1 MGIKYLNRFL
11 QNNCKNSIKK
21 ITLMQLSNKKIV
33 IDTSIYMYKF
43 LTDGALLENM
53 YLLIILLR
61 KYNIAP
67 LFVFDGKPPKEKN
80 QLLQQRKENKIIA
93 ENKYK
98 ELEENITICSEKDKQ
113 KLTIEMNNLKKDF
126 VRLNHKDIQD
136 VKELIQSM
144 GVSYIEAPGEA
155 DILCAKIVNKNLAY
169 ACLSEDMDMFV
180 YGCKRVLRYLSLIN
194 STIIFYDLKEILIEI
209 NIPFND
215 FKNICIISGTDYNI
229 ENNTNLN
236 TTLKYYKKFN
246 KSNETNETNFINWL
260 TENTSYINEDE
271 VREISQLFNL
281 NNVSELN
288 NCLKT
293 KIRNTS
299 INISILK
306 TILEKEDFIFIN

>member
-21 ITLMQLSNKKIV
+21 IALTQLSNKKIV

-80 QLLQQRKENKIIA
+80 QLLQQRKENKRIA

-194 STIIFYDLKEILIEI
+194 STIILYDLKEILTEI

-246 KSNETNETNFINWL
+246 KSNETNFINWL
-260 TENTSYINEDE
+260 IENTSYINEDE

-281 NNVSELN
+281 NNISELKP
-288 NCLKT
+288 CLKT
-293 KIRNTS
+293 KIKNTD

>member
-236 TTLKYYKKFN
+236 TTLKYYKNFN
-246 KSNETNETNFINWL
+246 KSNETNFINWL

>member
-11 QNNCKNSIKK
+11 QSNCKNSIKK

-80 QLLQQRKENKIIA
+80 QLLQQRKENKRIA

-194 STIIFYDLKEILIEI
+194 STIIFYDLKEILTEI

-246 KSNETNETNFINWL
+246 KSNETNFINWL

-293 KIRNTS
+293 KIRNTT

>member
-11 QNNCKNSIKK
+11 QSNCKNSIKK

-80 QLLQQRKENKIIA
+80 QLLQQRKENKRIA

-194 STIIFYDLKEILIEI
+194 STIIFYDLKEILVEL

-246 KSNETNETNFINWL
+246 KSNETNFINWL
-260 TENTSYINEDE
+260 TENTSYINEGE

>member
-1 MGIKYLNRFL
+1 
-11 QNNCKNSIKK
+11 
-21 ITLMQLSNKKIV
+21 
-33 IDTSIYMYKF
+33 
-43 LTDGALLENM
+43 
-53 YLLIILLR
+53 
-61 KYNIAP
+61 
-67 LFVFDGKPPKEKN
+67 
-80 QLLQQRKENKIIA
+80 
-93 ENKYK
+93 
-98 ELEENITICSEKDKQ
+98 
-113 KLTIEMNNLKKDF
+113 MNNLKKDF

>member
-11 QNNCKNSIKK
+11 QNNCKHSIKK
-21 ITLMQLSNKKIV
+21 IALTQLSNKKIV

-43 LTDGALLENM
+43 LTDGVLLENM
-53 YLLIILLR
+53 YLLISLLR

-80 QLLQQRKENKIIA
+80 QLLQQRKENKRIA

-113 KLTIEMNNLKKDF
+113 KLTDEMNNLKKDF
-126 VRLNHKDIQD
+126 VRLNHKDIQN

-155 DILCAKIVNKNLAY
+155 DILCAKLVNKNLAY

-194 STIIFYDLKEILIEI
+194 STTIMYDLKEILVEI

-246 KSNETNETNFINWL
+246 KSNETNFINWL

-271 VREISQLFNL
+271 VREIYQLFNL
-281 NNVSELN
+281 NNVLELKS
-288 NCLKT
+288 CLET
-293 KIRNTS
+293 KIKNTD

>member
-21 ITLMQLSNKKIV
+21 IALTQLSNKKIV

-80 QLLQQRKENKIIA
+80 QLLQQRKENKRIA

-98 ELEENITICSEKDKQ
+98 ELQESITVCSETDKQ
-113 KLTIEMNNLKKDF
+113 KLTDEMNNLKKDF
-126 VRLNHKDIQD
+126 VRLNHKDIQN

-155 DILCAKIVNKNLAY
+155 DILCAKLVNKNIVY

-194 STIIFYDLKEILIEI
+194 STTIMYDLKDILVEL

-246 KSNETNETNFINWL
+246 KSNETNFINWL
-260 TENTSYINEDE
+260 IENTSYINEDE

-281 NNVSELN
+281 NNISELKS
-288 NCLKT
+288 CLKT
-293 KIRNTS
+293 KIKNTD

>member
-21 ITLMQLSNKKIV
+21 IALTQLSNKKIV

-43 LTDGALLENM
+43 LTDGVLLENM
-53 YLLIILLR
+53 YLLISLLR

-80 QLLQQRKENKIIA
+80 QLLQQRKENKRIA

-113 KLTIEMNNLKKDF
+113 KLTDEMNNLKKDF
-126 VRLNHKDIQD
+126 VRLNHKDIQN

-155 DILCAKIVNKNLAY
+155 DILCAKLVNKNLAY

-194 STIIFYDLKEILIEI
+194 STTIMYDLKEILVEI

-246 KSNETNETNFINWL
+246 KSNETNFINWL

-271 VREISQLFNL
+271 VREIYQLFNL
-281 NNVSELN
+281 NNVLELKS
-288 NCLKT
+288 CLET
-293 KIRNTS
+293 KIKNTD

>member
-21 ITLMQLSNKKIV
+21 IALTQLSNKKIV

-80 QLLQQRKENKIIA
+80 QLLQQRKENKRIA

-98 ELEENITICSEKDKQ
+98 ELQESITVCSETDKQ
-113 KLTIEMNNLKKDF
+113 KLTDEMNNLKKDF
-126 VRLNHKDIQD
+126 VRLNHKDIQN

-155 DILCAKIVNKNLAY
+155 DILCAKLVNKNIVY

-194 STIIFYDLKEILIEI
+194 STTIMYDLKDILVEL

-246 KSNETNETNFINWL
+246 KSNETNFINWL
-260 TENTSYINEDE
+260 IENTSYINEDE

-281 NNVSELN
+281 NNISELKP
-288 NCLKT
+288 CLKT
-293 KIRNTS
+293 KIKNTD

>member
-21 ITLMQLSNKKIV
+21 IALTQLSNKKIV

-80 QLLQQRKENKIIA
+80 QLLQQRKENKRIA

-98 ELEENITICSEKDKQ
+98 ELQESITDCSETDKQ
-113 KLTIEMNNLKKDF
+113 KLTDEMNNLKKDF
-126 VRLNHKDIQD
+126 VRLNHKDIQN

-155 DILCAKIVNKNLAY
+155 DILCAKLVNKNIVY

-194 STIIFYDLKEILIEI
+194 STTIMYDLKDILVEL

-246 KSNETNETNFINWL
+246 KSNETNFINWL
-260 TENTSYINEDE
+260 IENTSYINEDE

-281 NNVSELN
+281 NNISELKP
-288 NCLKT
+288 CLKT
-293 KIRNTS
+293 KIKNTD

>member
-21 ITLMQLSNKKIV
+21 IALTQLSNKKIV

-80 QLLQQRKENKIIA
+80 QLLQQRKENKRIA

-98 ELEENITICSEKDKQ
+98 ELQENITVCSEADKQ
-113 KLTIEMNNLKKDF
+113 KLTDEMNNLKKDF
-126 VRLNHKDIQD
+126 VRLNHKDIQN

-155 DILCAKIVNKNLAY
+155 DILCAKLVNKNIVY

-194 STIIFYDLKEILIEI
+194 STTIMYDLKDILVEL

-246 KSNETNETNFINWL
+246 KSNETNFINWL
-260 TENTSYINEDE
+260 IENTSYINEDE

-281 NNVSELN
+281 NNISELKP
-288 NCLKT
+288 CLKT
-293 KIRNTS
+293 KIKNTD

>member
-11 QNNCKNSIKK
+11 QSSCKNSIKK

-80 QLLQQRKENKIIA
+80 QLLQQRKENKRIA

-194 STIIFYDLKEILIEI
+194 STIIFYDLKEILTEI

-246 KSNETNETNFINWL
+246 KSNETNFINWL
-260 TENTSYINEDE
+260 TENTSYINEGE

>member
-11 QNNCKNSIKK
+11 QSNCKNSIKK

-246 KSNETNETNFINWL
+246 KSNETNFINWL

>member
-11 QNNCKNSIKK
+11 QSSCKNSIKK

-80 QLLQQRKENKIIA
+80 QLLQQRKENKRIA

-194 STIIFYDLKEILIEI
+194 STIIFYDLKEILTEI

-246 KSNETNETNFINWL
+246 KSNETNFINWL

>member
-80 QLLQQRKENKIIA
+80 QLLQQRKENKRIA

-194 STIIFYDLKEILIEI
+194 STIIFYDLKEILTEI

-246 KSNETNETNFINWL
+246 KSNETNFINWL
-260 TENTSYINEDE
+260 TENTSYINEGE